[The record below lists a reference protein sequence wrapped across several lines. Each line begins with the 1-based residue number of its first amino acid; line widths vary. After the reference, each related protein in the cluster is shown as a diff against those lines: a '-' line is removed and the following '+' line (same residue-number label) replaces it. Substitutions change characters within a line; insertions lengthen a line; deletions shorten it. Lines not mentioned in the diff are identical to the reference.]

1 MLKLPPDFKRFK
13 LKKIQSLKEIF
24 SIFAIDFPWATGF
37 DKVLV
42 TKNGGFVI
50 TWSKLF
56 WRKSAGKSFRF
67 ALTTFKLILFSIAF
81 FVKSNSTSAIQY
93 ETQTLITATIE
104 DKIVATGKVL
114 PEDEV
119 NVVPQIAGIIQ
130 ELYVEEGD
138 EISTGDL
145 IAKIKVVPNE
155 QTLNSAEGRVKS
167 AQIVMNNSKI
177 EYERNKVLYEKEI
190 ISEQDFNSATLRYNQ
205 DMQNLSNA
213 KSDLQIIKLGSS
225 GGSTITNTNVRAT
238 VSGTILEIPVEEGD
252 QVIQANTF
260 NAGTIIATIADLNK
274 MIFEGQVDEGEVG
287 KLKVDMPLVVTL
299 GAIEGKEYEAKL
311 RLIAPKGT
319 EVAGAIQFKIE
330 GEVYLDDEYV
340 VRAGYSANAS
350 IVANKKEDVLAI
362 SEALLQYDSK
372 TKKPYVE
379 IETSSQKFERKN
391 VKLGIS
397 DGVNAELI
405 SGVSKT
411 DKIKVW
417 NRTEPD
423 KRGEVEGEDAG
434 YDN

>member
-1 MLKLPPDFKRFK
+1 MKYLKYVGL
-13 LKKIQSLKEIF
+13 
-24 SIFAIDFPWATGF
+24 
-37 DKVLV
+37 
-42 TKNGGFVI
+42 
-50 TWSKLF
+50 
-56 WRKSAGKSFRF
+56 F
-67 ALTTFKLILFSIAF
+67 ALGFGILFSIAF

-190 ISEQDFNSATLRYNQ
+190 ISDQDFNSATLRYNQ

-397 DGVNAELI
+397 DGVNVELI

>member
-1 MLKLPPDFKRFK
+1 MKYLKYVGL
-13 LKKIQSLKEIF
+13 
-24 SIFAIDFPWATGF
+24 
-37 DKVLV
+37 
-42 TKNGGFVI
+42 
-50 TWSKLF
+50 
-56 WRKSAGKSFRF
+56 F
-67 ALTTFKLILFSIAF
+67 ALGFGILFSIAF

-130 ELYVEEGD
+130 ELYLEEGD
-138 EISTGDL
+138 EVSTGDL

-177 EYERNKVLYEKEI
+177 EFERNKLLYEKEI

-287 KLKVDMPLVVTL
+287 KLSVNMPLIVTL
-299 GAIEGKEYEAKL
+299 GAIEGKEYDAKL

-350 IVANKKEDVLAI
+350 IVAEKKVDVLAI
-362 SEALLQYDSK
+362 SEALLQYDNK

-379 IETSSQKFERKN
+379 IETSSQKFERKD

-397 DGVNAELI
+397 DGVNAELL

-423 KRGEVEGEDAG
+423 KRGDVDGEDAG

>member
-1 MLKLPPDFKRFK
+1 MKYLKYVGL
-13 LKKIQSLKEIF
+13 
-24 SIFAIDFPWATGF
+24 
-37 DKVLV
+37 
-42 TKNGGFVI
+42 
-50 TWSKLF
+50 
-56 WRKSAGKSFRF
+56 F
-67 ALTTFKLILFSIAF
+67 ALGFGILFSIAF

-167 AQIVMNNSKI
+167 AQIVINNSKI

>member
-1 MLKLPPDFKRFK
+1 MKYLKYVGL
-13 LKKIQSLKEIF
+13 
-24 SIFAIDFPWATGF
+24 
-37 DKVLV
+37 
-42 TKNGGFVI
+42 
-50 TWSKLF
+50 
-56 WRKSAGKSFRF
+56 F
-67 ALTTFKLILFSIAF
+67 ALGFGILFSIAF

-379 IETSSQKFERKN
+379 IETSFQKFERKN
-391 VKLGIS
+391 VMLGIS

>member
-1 MLKLPPDFKRFK
+1 MKYLKYIGIAAL
-13 LKKIQSLKEIF
+13 LGGVL
-24 SIFAIDFPWATGF
+24 FAT
-37 DKVLV
+37 
-42 TKNGGFVI
+42 
-50 TWSKLF
+50 
-56 WRKSAGKSFRF
+56 
-67 ALTTFKLILFSIAF
+67 AF
-81 FVKSNSTSAIQY
+81 FIKSNSTSSIVY
-93 ETQTLITATIE
+93 DTQTLITATIE

-130 ELYVEEGD
+130 EILVEEGD
-138 EISTGDL
+138 QVSAGDL
-145 IAKIKVVPNE
+145 IARIKVVPNE

-167 AQIVMNNSKI
+167 AQIVLKNSKT
-177 EYERNKVLYEKEI
+177 EFERNKTLFSKEI
-190 ISEQDFNSATLRYNQ
+190 ISEQDFNSVTLRYNQ

-238 VSGTILEIPVEEGD
+238 VSGTILEIPIKEGD

-260 NAGTIIATIADLNK
+260 NAGTTIATIADLDK

-287 KLKVDMPLVVTL
+287 KLSVDMPLIITL

-311 RLIAPKGT
+311 KLISPKGT
-319 EVAGAIQFKIE
+319 EVGGAIQFKIE

-340 VRAGYSANAS
+340 IRAGYSANAS
-350 IVANKKEDVLAI
+350 IVSERKVDVIAI

-379 IETSSQKFERKN
+379 IETSNQKFKRQD

-417 NRTEPD
+417 NKTEPD

>member
-1 MLKLPPDFKRFK
+1 MKYLKYIGIAALIGGV
-13 LKKIQSLKEIF
+13 L
-24 SIFAIDFPWATGF
+24 FAT
-37 DKVLV
+37 
-42 TKNGGFVI
+42 
-50 TWSKLF
+50 
-56 WRKSAGKSFRF
+56 
-67 ALTTFKLILFSIAF
+67 AF
-81 FVKSNSTSAIQY
+81 FIKSNSTSSIVY
-93 ETQTLITATIE
+93 DTQTLITATIE
-104 DKIVATGKVL
+104 DKIVATGQVL

-130 ELYVEEGD
+130 EILVEEGD
-138 EISTGDL
+138 EVSAGDL
-145 IAKIKVVPNE
+145 IARIKVVPNE

-167 AQIVMNNSKI
+167 AQIVLKNSEI
-177 EYERNKVLYEKEI
+177 EFGRNKALFSKEI
-190 ISEQDFNSATLRYNQ
+190 ISEQDFNSVTLRYNQ

-238 VSGTILEIPVEEGD
+238 VSGTILEIPVKEGD

-260 NAGTIIATIADLNK
+260 NAGTTIATIADLDK

-287 KLKVDMPLVVTL
+287 KLSVDMPLVITL
-299 GAIEGKEYEAKL
+299 GAIEGKEYKAKL

-319 EVAGAIQFKIE
+319 EVGGAIQFKIE

-340 VRAGYSANAS
+340 IRAGYSANAS
-350 IVANKKEDVLAI
+350 IVSERKVNVTAI

-379 IETSSQKFERKN
+379 IEISNQKFKRQD

-417 NRTEPD
+417 NKTEPD
-423 KRGEVEGEDAG
+423 KRGEEEDNG
-434 YDN
+434 WN

>member
-1 MLKLPPDFKRFK
+1 MKYLKY
-13 LKKIQSLKEIF
+13 IGIISLVGGVL
-24 SIFAIDFPWATGF
+24 FAT
-37 DKVLV
+37 
-42 TKNGGFVI
+42 
-50 TWSKLF
+50 
-56 WRKSAGKSFRF
+56 
-67 ALTTFKLILFSIAF
+67 AF
-81 FVKSNSTSAIQY
+81 FIKSNSTSSIVY
-93 ETQTLITATIE
+93 DTQTLITATIE

-130 ELYVEEGD
+130 EILVEEGD
-138 EISTGDL
+138 EVSAGDL
-145 IAKIKVVPNE
+145 IARIKVVPNE

-167 AQIVMNNSKI
+167 AQIVLKNSEI
-177 EYERNKVLYEKEI
+177 EFGRNKALFSKEI
-190 ISEQDFNSATLRYNQ
+190 ISEQDFNSVTLRYNQ

-238 VSGTILEIPVEEGD
+238 VSGTILEIPVKEGD

-260 NAGTIIATIADLNK
+260 NAGTTIATIADLDK

-287 KLKVDMPLVVTL
+287 KLSVDMPLVITL
-299 GAIEGKEYEAKL
+299 GAIEGKEYKAKL

-319 EVAGAIQFKIE
+319 EVGGAIQFKIE

-340 VRAGYSANAS
+340 IRAGYSANAS
-350 IVANKKEDVLAI
+350 IVSERKVNVTAI

-379 IETSSQKFERKN
+379 IEISNQKFKRQD

-405 SGVSKT
+405 SGVSIT

-417 NRTEPD
+417 NKTEPD
-423 KRGEVEGEDAG
+423 KRGEEEDNG
-434 YDN
+434 WN

>member
-1 MLKLPPDFKRFK
+1 MKYLKYVGL
-13 LKKIQSLKEIF
+13 
-24 SIFAIDFPWATGF
+24 
-37 DKVLV
+37 
-42 TKNGGFVI
+42 
-50 TWSKLF
+50 
-56 WRKSAGKSFRF
+56 F
-67 ALTTFKLILFSIAF
+67 ALGFGILFSIAF

-138 EISTGDL
+138 EVSTGDL

-177 EYERNKVLYEKEI
+177 EFERNKLLYEKEI

-274 MIFEGQVDEGEVG
+274 MIFEGQVDEAEVG
-287 KLKVDMPLVVTL
+287 KLEL
-299 GAIEGKEYEAKL
+299 GQSLIVNMAAVPEKEFDAKL
-311 RLIAPKGT
+311 KFVAPKGT
-319 EVAGAIQFKIE
+319 EEGGAVQFKIE
-330 GEVYLDDEYV
+330 ADLTLDEDTFI
-340 VRAGYSANAS
+340 RAGYSANGS
-350 IVANKKEDVLAI
+350 LVVEDKQEIMVIA
-362 SEALLQYDSK
+362 EALLQFDNR
-372 TKKPYVE
+372 TQQPYVE
-379 IETSSQKFERKN
+379 VEVSDQNFERRDITIG
-391 VKLGIS
+391 LS
-397 DGVNAELI
+397 DGIKVEVL
-405 SGVSKT
+405 SGVSME
-411 DKIKVW
+411 DKIKIW
-417 NRTEPD
+417 NKTEPLKIEPEESAFD
-423 KRGEVEGEDAG
+423 QFRED
-434 YDN
+434 

>member
-1 MLKLPPDFKRFK
+1 MKYLKYIGIAALIGGV
-13 LKKIQSLKEIF
+13 L
-24 SIFAIDFPWATGF
+24 FAT
-37 DKVLV
+37 
-42 TKNGGFVI
+42 
-50 TWSKLF
+50 
-56 WRKSAGKSFRF
+56 
-67 ALTTFKLILFSIAF
+67 AF
-81 FVKSNSTSAIQY
+81 FIKSNSTSSIVY
-93 ETQTLITATIE
+93 DTQTLITATIE

-119 NVVPQIAGIIQ
+119 NIVPQIAGIIQ
-130 ELYVEEGD
+130 EILVEEGD
-138 EISTGDL
+138 ELSAGDL
-145 IAKIKVVPNE
+145 IARIKVVPNE
-155 QTLNSAEGRVKS
+155 QTLNSAAGRVKS
-167 AQIVMNNSKI
+167 AQIVLKNSKI
-177 EYERNKVLYEKEI
+177 EFERNKALFSKEI
-190 ISEQDFNSATLRYNQ
+190 ISEQDFNSVTLRYNQ

-238 VSGTILEIPVEEGD
+238 VSGTILEIPVKEGD

-260 NAGTIIATIADLNK
+260 NAGTTIATIADLDK

-287 KLKVDMPLVVTL
+287 KLSVDMPLIITL

-311 RLIAPKGT
+311 KLISPKGT
-319 EVAGAIQFKIE
+319 EVGGAIQFKIE

-340 VRAGYSANAS
+340 IRAGYSANAS
-350 IVANKKEDVLAI
+350 IVSERKVDVIAI

-379 IETSSQKFERKN
+379 IETSNQKFKRQD

-397 DGVNAELI
+397 DGVNVELI

-417 NRTEPD
+417 NKTEPD
-423 KRGEVEGEDAG
+423 KRGEVE
-434 YDN
+434 DNGWN

>member
-1 MLKLPPDFKRFK
+1 MKYLKYIGIAAL
-13 LKKIQSLKEIF
+13 LGGVL
-24 SIFAIDFPWATGF
+24 FAT
-37 DKVLV
+37 
-42 TKNGGFVI
+42 
-50 TWSKLF
+50 
-56 WRKSAGKSFRF
+56 
-67 ALTTFKLILFSIAF
+67 AF
-81 FVKSNSTSAIQY
+81 FIKSNSTSSIVY
-93 ETQTLITATIE
+93 DTQTLITATIE

-130 ELYVEEGD
+130 EILVEEGD
-138 EISTGDL
+138 QVSAGDL
-145 IAKIKVVPNE
+145 IARIKVVPNE

-167 AQIVMNNSKI
+167 AQIVLKNSKT
-177 EYERNKVLYEKEI
+177 EFERNKALFSKEI
-190 ISEQDFNSATLRYNQ
+190 ISEQDFNSVTLRYNQ

-238 VSGTILEIPVEEGD
+238 VSGTILEIPVKEGD

-260 NAGTIIATIADLNK
+260 NAGTTIATIADLDK

-287 KLKVDMPLVVTL
+287 KLSVDMPLIITL

-311 RLIAPKGT
+311 KLISPKGT
-319 EVAGAIQFKIE
+319 EVGGAIQFKIE

-340 VRAGYSANAS
+340 IRAGYSANAS
-350 IVANKKEDVLAI
+350 IVSERKVDVIAI

-379 IETSSQKFERKN
+379 IETSNQKFKRQD

-411 DKIKVW
+411 DKIRVW
-417 NRTEPD
+417 NKTEPD
-423 KRGEVEGEDAG
+423 KRGEVE
-434 YDN
+434 DNGWN

>member
-1 MLKLPPDFKRFK
+1 MKYLKYVGL
-13 LKKIQSLKEIF
+13 
-24 SIFAIDFPWATGF
+24 
-37 DKVLV
+37 
-42 TKNGGFVI
+42 
-50 TWSKLF
+50 
-56 WRKSAGKSFRF
+56 F
-67 ALTTFKLILFSIAF
+67 ALGFGILFSIAF

-138 EISTGDL
+138 EVSTGDL

-177 EYERNKVLYEKEI
+177 EFERNKLLYEKEI

-287 KLKVDMPLVVTL
+287 KLSVNMPLIVTL
-299 GAIEGKEYEAKL
+299 GAIEGKEYDAKL

-350 IVANKKEDVLAI
+350 IVAEKKVDVLAI
-362 SEALLQYDSK
+362 SEALLQYDNK

-379 IETSSQKFERKN
+379 IETSSQKFERKD

-397 DGVNAELI
+397 DGVNAELL

-423 KRGEVEGEDAG
+423 KRGDVDSEDTG

>member
-1 MLKLPPDFKRFK
+1 MKYLKYIGIAALIGGV
-13 LKKIQSLKEIF
+13 L
-24 SIFAIDFPWATGF
+24 FAT
-37 DKVLV
+37 
-42 TKNGGFVI
+42 
-50 TWSKLF
+50 
-56 WRKSAGKSFRF
+56 
-67 ALTTFKLILFSIAF
+67 AF
-81 FVKSNSTSAIQY
+81 FIKSNSTSSIVY
-93 ETQTLITATIE
+93 DTQTLITATIE

-119 NVVPQIAGIIQ
+119 NIVPQIAGIIQ
-130 ELYVEEGD
+130 EILVEEGD
-138 EISTGDL
+138 ELSAGDL
-145 IAKIKVVPNE
+145 IARIKVVPNE

-167 AQIVMNNSKI
+167 AQIVLKNSKI
-177 EYERNKVLYEKEI
+177 EFERNKALFSKEI
-190 ISEQDFNSATLRYNQ
+190 ISEQDFNSVTLRYNQ

-238 VSGTILEIPVEEGD
+238 VSGTILEIPVKEGD

-260 NAGTIIATIADLNK
+260 NAGTTIATIADLDK

-287 KLKVDMPLVVTL
+287 KLSVDMPLIITL
-299 GAIEGKEYEAKL
+299 GAIEGKEYDAKL
-311 RLIAPKGT
+311 KLISPKGT
-319 EVAGAIQFKIE
+319 EVGGAIQFKIE

-340 VRAGYSANAS
+340 IRAGYSANAS
-350 IVANKKEDVLAI
+350 IVSERKVDVIAI

-379 IETSSQKFERKN
+379 IETSNQKFKRQD

-417 NRTEPD
+417 NKTEPD
-423 KRGEVEGEDAG
+423 KRGEVE
-434 YDN
+434 DNGWN

>member
-1 MLKLPPDFKRFK
+1 MKYLKYVGL
-13 LKKIQSLKEIF
+13 
-24 SIFAIDFPWATGF
+24 
-37 DKVLV
+37 
-42 TKNGGFVI
+42 
-50 TWSKLF
+50 
-56 WRKSAGKSFRF
+56 F
-67 ALTTFKLILFSIAF
+67 ALGFGILFSIAF

-350 IVANKKEDVLAI
+350 IVAEKKVDVLAI
-362 SEALLQYDSK
+362 SEALLQYDNK

-379 IETSSQKFERKN
+379 IETSSQKFERKD

-397 DGVNAELI
+397 DGVNAELL

-423 KRGEVEGEDAG
+423 KRGDVDSEDAG

>member
-1 MLKLPPDFKRFK
+1 M
-13 LKKIQSLKEIF
+13 
-24 SIFAIDFPWATGF
+24 
-37 DKVLV
+37 
-42 TKNGGFVI
+42 
-50 TWSKLF
+50 
-56 WRKSAGKSFRF
+56 
-67 ALTTFKLILFSIAF
+67 
-81 FVKSNSTSAIQY
+81 
-93 ETQTLITATIE
+93 
-104 DKIVATGKVL
+104 

-138 EISTGDL
+138 EVSTGDL

-177 EYERNKVLYEKEI
+177 EFERNKLLYEKEI

-213 KSDLQIIKLGSS
+213 RSDLQIIKLGSS

-274 MIFEGQVDEGEVG
+274 MIFEGQVDGEVG
-287 KLKVDMPLVVTL
+287 KLSVNMPLIVTL
-299 GAIEGKEYEAKL
+299 GAIEGKEYDAKL

-340 VRAGYSANAS
+340 VRGGYMQMHQ
-350 IVANKKEDVLAI
+350 L
-362 SEALLQYDSK
+362 
-372 TKKPYVE
+372 
-379 IETSSQKFERKN
+379 
-391 VKLGIS
+391 
-397 DGVNAELI
+397 
-405 SGVSKT
+405 
-411 DKIKVW
+411 
-417 NRTEPD
+417 
-423 KRGEVEGEDAG
+423 
-434 YDN
+434 

>member
-1 MLKLPPDFKRFK
+1 MKYLKYVGL
-13 LKKIQSLKEIF
+13 
-24 SIFAIDFPWATGF
+24 
-37 DKVLV
+37 
-42 TKNGGFVI
+42 
-50 TWSKLF
+50 
-56 WRKSAGKSFRF
+56 F
-67 ALTTFKLILFSIAF
+67 ALGFGILFSIAF

-138 EISTGDL
+138 EVSTGDL

-177 EYERNKVLYEKEI
+177 EFERNKLLYEKEI

-287 KLKVDMPLVVTL
+287 KLSVNMPLIVTL
-299 GAIEGKEYEAKL
+299 GAIEGKEYDAKL
-311 RLIAPKGT
+311 RFKGT

-350 IVANKKEDVLAI
+350 IVAEKKVDVLAI
-362 SEALLQYDSK
+362 SEALLQYDNK

-379 IETSSQKFERKN
+379 IETSSQKFERKD

-397 DGVNAELI
+397 DGVNAELL

-423 KRGEVEGEDAG
+423 KRGDVDSEDAG

>member
-1 MLKLPPDFKRFK
+1 MKYLKH
-13 LKKIQSLKEIF
+13 I
-24 SIFAIDFPWATGF
+24 G
-37 DKVLV
+37 
-42 TKNGGFVI
+42 I
-50 TWSKLF
+50 TL
-56 WRKSAGKSFRF
+56 
-67 ALTTFKLILFSIAF
+67 LILGILFASAF
-81 FVKSNSTSAIQY
+81 FIKSNSKSSIVY
-93 ETQTLITATIE
+93 DTQTLITTSIE
-104 DKIVATGKVL
+104 EKIVATGKVL

-119 NVVPQIAGIIQ
+119 NIVPQIAGIIQ
-130 ELYVEEGD
+130 EILVEEGD
-138 EISTGDL
+138 EIFAGDL
-145 IAKIKVVPNE
+145 IARIKVVPNE
-155 QTLNSAEGRVKS
+155 QTLNSAEGRVKN
-167 AQIVMNNSKI
+167 AQIVMKNSEI
-177 EYERNKVLYEKEI
+177 EFERNQALFKKEI
-190 ISEQDFNSATLRYNQ
+190 ISEQEYNASELRYNQ

-225 GGSTITNTNVRAT
+225 GGSTITNTNIRAT

-287 KLKVDMPLVVTL
+287 KLTVGMPLIVTL
-299 GAIEGKEYEAKL
+299 GAIENKEYEAKL

-350 IVANKKEDVLAI
+350 IITDKKSDITAI
-362 SEALLQYDSK
+362 SEALLQYDSE

-379 IETSSQKFERKN
+379 IETSSQKFVRRD

-397 DGVNAELI
+397 DGVNAELL
-405 SGVSKT
+405 SGVKKS

-417 NRTEPD
+417 NKTESI
-423 KRGEVEGEDAG
+423 KRGETDSPSDERSFD
-434 YDN
+434 

>member
-1 MLKLPPDFKRFK
+1 MKYLKYVGL
-13 LKKIQSLKEIF
+13 
-24 SIFAIDFPWATGF
+24 
-37 DKVLV
+37 
-42 TKNGGFVI
+42 
-50 TWSKLF
+50 
-56 WRKSAGKSFRF
+56 F
-67 ALTTFKLILFSIAF
+67 ALGFGILFSIAF

-190 ISEQDFNSATLRYNQ
+190 ISDQDFNSATLRYNQ

-287 KLKVDMPLVVTL
+287 KLSVDMPLIITL
-299 GAIEGKEYEAKL
+299 GAIEGKEYKAKL
-311 RLIAPKGT
+311 KLISPKGT
-319 EVAGAIQFKIE
+319 EVGGAIQFKIE

-340 VRAGYSANAS
+340 IRAGYSANAS
-350 IVANKKEDVLAI
+350 IVSERKVDVIAI

-372 TKKPYVE
+372 TKKPFVE
-379 IETSSQKFERKN
+379 IETSNQKFKRQD

-417 NRTEPD
+417 NKTEPD
-423 KRGEVEGEDAG
+423 KRGEVE
-434 YDN
+434 DNGWN

>member
-1 MLKLPPDFKRFK
+1 MKYLKYVGL
-13 LKKIQSLKEIF
+13 
-24 SIFAIDFPWATGF
+24 
-37 DKVLV
+37 
-42 TKNGGFVI
+42 
-50 TWSKLF
+50 
-56 WRKSAGKSFRF
+56 F
-67 ALTTFKLILFSIAF
+67 ALGFGILFSIAF

-138 EISTGDL
+138 EILTGDL

-397 DGVNAELI
+397 DGVNAELL

-417 NRTEPD
+417 NRTEPE

>member
-1 MLKLPPDFKRFK
+1 MKYLKYVGL
-13 LKKIQSLKEIF
+13 
-24 SIFAIDFPWATGF
+24 
-37 DKVLV
+37 
-42 TKNGGFVI
+42 
-50 TWSKLF
+50 
-56 WRKSAGKSFRF
+56 F
-67 ALTTFKLILFSIAF
+67 ALGFGILFSIAF

-319 EVAGAIQFKIE
+319 EVAGAIQFKFE
-330 GEVYLDDEYV
+330 WEVYLDDDYV

-397 DGVNAELI
+397 DGVNAELV

-411 DKIKVW
+411 DKIKVC

>member
-1 MLKLPPDFKRFK
+1 MKYLKYVGL
-13 LKKIQSLKEIF
+13 
-24 SIFAIDFPWATGF
+24 
-37 DKVLV
+37 
-42 TKNGGFVI
+42 
-50 TWSKLF
+50 
-56 WRKSAGKSFRF
+56 F
-67 ALTTFKLILFSIAF
+67 ALGFGILFSIAF

-138 EISTGDL
+138 EVSTGDL

-177 EYERNKVLYEKEI
+177 EFERNKLLYEKEI

-287 KLKVDMPLVVTL
+287 KLSVNMPLIVTL
-299 GAIEGKEYEAKL
+299 GAIEGKEYDAKL

-350 IVANKKEDVLAI
+350 IVAEKKVDVLAI
-362 SEALLQYDSK
+362 SEALLQYDNK

-379 IETSSQKFERKN
+379 IETSSQKFERKD

-397 DGVNAELI
+397 DGVNAELL

-423 KRGEVEGEDAG
+423 KRGDVDGEDAG